1 MSRGGKTTCAV
12 YQLAGHG
19 QNWMLLL
26 PEPVVERRDHMY
38 IKSSQPATAPS
49 GKTSAGLEKESE
61 MKLGISLIGA
71 READWAAL

>member
-26 PEPVVERRDHMY
+26 PERVVERRDHIY
-38 IKSSQPATAPS
+38 IKSSRPATAPG
-49 GKTSAGLEKESE
+49 GKTSAGLERGSE
-61 MKLGISLIGA
+61 MKLGISLTGA
-71 READWAAL
+71 RAADWAAL